1 MLRFGFGWAQIL
13 KLGWVTR
20 SCGKINQ
27 TMLWV
32 KTLSLISI
40 YLVYPLLSKVEF
52 VSENSYMI
60 YRIRIFENTYNNYDQ
75 LILQFIWDS

>member
-27 TMLWV
+27 TMQWV

-52 VSENSYMI
+52 VSENSYKI
-60 YRIRIFENTYNNYDQ
+60 YIEYEYWKYENTYNNYVQ
-75 LILQFIWDS
+75 

>member
-1 MLRFGFGWAQIL
+1 MFRSTKCYVDFGWAQIL

-27 TMLWV
+27 TMQWV

-52 VSENSYMI
+52 VSENSYKI
-60 YRIRIFENTYNNYDQ
+60 YIEYEY
-75 LILQFIWDS
+75 LKIWKYV